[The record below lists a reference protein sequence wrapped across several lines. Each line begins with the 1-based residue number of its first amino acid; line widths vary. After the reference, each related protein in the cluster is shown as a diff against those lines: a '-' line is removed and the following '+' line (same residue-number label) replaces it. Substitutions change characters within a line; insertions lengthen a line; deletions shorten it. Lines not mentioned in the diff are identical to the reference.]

1 MLTIGSLFAG
11 IGGIDLAF
19 MNAGFSI
26 AWQVEIDP
34 FCQQV
39 LEKNFPDAQRFLDIH
54 DCHNLPPVDVITAGF
69 PCQPFSVAGKMQGRD
84 DERFLVPEMLRVI
97 SEVNPNVVFFENV
110 PHFATLN
117 DGREFRELLGWLAQN
132 GYDAQW
138 QHCSASDAGAPHK
151 RERWF
156 CIGYKQL
163 SNANRQRRDKG
174 CNHEPQILWGG
185 RNGRVISSV
194 GEGRSLWHELN
205 SVRGIRTNKQL
216 GDTQPF
222 GREGYR
228 SLRVKTTNKRLP
240 KLSAGAGCTERGEPF
255 FEPRLGGVIDGL
267 PYRVDRHQ
275 FPAPRGQDQYEFEP
289 PRVTDRKDDR
299 RNRVKALGNAVVP
312 QVIYPVA
319 IEIFKY
325 LNECK
330 IRTD

>member
-1 MLTIGSLFAG
+1 MLTVGSLFAG

-39 LEKNFPDAQRFLDIH
+39 LAKNFPDAQRFSDIH

-110 PHFATLN
+110 PNFATLN
-117 DGREFRELLGWLAQN
+117 DGREFRELLRWLAQN

-163 SNANRQRRDKG
+163 S
-174 CNHEPQILWGG
+174 E
-185 RNGRVISSV
+185 
-194 GEGRSLWHELN
+194 WHELN

-216 GDTQPF
+216 GYTERQ
-222 GREGYR
+222 RCEGDR
-228 SLRVKTTNKRLP
+228 RNRVKIISTRCKNGAIFTRSSNTRPASETTPIK
-240 KLSAGAGCTERGEPF
+240 SG
-255 FEPRLGGVIDGL
+255 LGGVVDGI

-275 FPAPRGQDQYEFEP
+275 FPAPRGQAQYEFEP
-289 PRVTDRKDDR
+289 PRVTDRKTHR
-299 RNRVKALGNAVVP
+299 RDRVKALGNAVVP

-325 LNECK
+325 LNGV
-330 IRTD
+330 

>member
-1 MLTIGSLFAG
+1 MLTVGSLFAG

-19 MNAGFSI
+19 MNAGFNI
-26 AWQVEIDP
+26 KWQVEIDP

-39 LEKNFPDAQRFLDIH
+39 LAKNFPDAQRFSDIH
-54 DCHNLPPVDVITAGF
+54 DCHNLPYVDVITAGF

-84 DERFLVPEMLRVI
+84 DERFLVPEMLRII
-97 SEVNPNVVFFENV
+97 SEVKPNVVFFENV
-110 PHFATLN
+110 PNFATLN
-117 DGREFRELLGWLAQN
+117 DGREFRELLRWLAQN

-163 SNANRQRRDKG
+163 SDTERQRRDKG
-174 CNHEPQILWGG
+174 CKHEPQILWGD
-185 RNGRVISSV
+185 RNGRVIPSV

-216 GDTQPF
+216 GYTERQ
-222 GREGYR
+222 RCEGDR
-228 SLRVKTTNKRLP
+228 RNRVKIISTRCKNGAIFTRSSNTRPASETTPIK
-240 KLSAGAGCTERGEPF
+240 SG
-255 FEPRLGGVIDGL
+255 LGGVVDGI

-275 FPAPRGQDQYEFEP
+275 FPAPRGQAQYEFEP
-289 PRVTDRKDDR
+289 PRVTDRKTHR
-299 RNRVKALGNAVVP
+299 RDRVKALGNAVVP

-325 LNECK
+325 LNGV
-330 IRTD
+330 